1 MFKLL
6 FEIAF
11 LIFLM
16 IVLYIQFS
24 QSKENAKINEVNK
37 REITDEEFELLR
49 KFFKRK
55 IIYFVFETIFFFM
68 LLIILILLMANDYS
82 LMMIQELINGNTF
95 NVDII
100 LEALIFIL
108 LLSVIITTASLNI
121 KIFTIMKDKNDITV
135 CEGFCVQTRSI
146 VQKNRKTVKY
156 ATEITDAED
165 YSKVI
170 LNLRPEKD
178 KFIIE
183 KLINPN
189 DRIFVFA
196 LDNEVFIMCRN
207 TLFFKNELYSQEL
220 YKQKKAKERA
230 KNTVLNV

>member
-37 REITDEEFELLR
+37 REITDEEFELLK

-55 IIYFVFETIFFFM
+55 IIYFVFEVIFFFI
-68 LLIILILLMANDYS
+68 LLIILILLMVNDYS
-82 LMMIQELINGNTF
+82 LVMIQELINGNTF
-95 NVDII
+95 NVDIV

>member
-1 MFKLL
+1 
-6 FEIAF
+6 
-11 LIFLM
+11 M

-37 REITDEEFELLR
+37 REITDEEFELLK

-55 IIYFVFETIFFFM
+55 IIYFVFEAIFFFI
-68 LLIILILLMANDYS
+68 LLIILILLMVNDYS
-82 LMMIQELINGNTF
+82 LVMIQELINGNTF
-95 NVDII
+95 NVDIV

-170 LNLRPEKD
+170 LNLRPEKN